1 MSKDHIRY
9 DLLVQNALKSVVCKV
24 LADASKDGIP
34 PDHHFYV
41 SFHTNFSGV
50 KISSRLREKYPE
62 EMTIVLQHQFWD
74 LKVTDVLFEVGL
86 SFSGIPERL
95 TVPFDAISGFYDP
108 SVEFGLKFEVKD
120 DEADAA
126 AGAAAGA
133 SAAGKSASGKSPAGK
148 SGLASVP
155 VDDEAASE
163 PRQFTPRSVR
173 ERAAATASSNTEAVS
188 VDADAPDAA
197 PAGDAAKPGTPEHVV
212 DANTDALAGKGA
224 DDTKNVTDDAGAPA
238 EQEAEQDAPTSGAQV
253 VSLDAFRKKH

>member
-9 DLLVQNALKSVVCKV
+9 DLLVQNALKSVVRKV
-24 LADASKDGIP
+24 LADASRDGMP

-41 SFHTNFSGV
+41 SFHTNVSGV
-50 KISSRLREKYPE
+50 KISSRLRERYPE

-74 LKVTDVLFEVGL
+74 LTVNDALFEVGL

-126 AGAAAGA
+126 AGEAAGA
-133 SAAGKSASGKSPAGK
+133 SASGKGAAGK
-148 SGLASVP
+148 SGLASVRI
-155 VDDEAASE
+155 DDEPAPE

-173 ERAAATASSNTEAVS
+173 ERAAATASSNAEADS
-188 VDADAPDAA
+188 GDTGASDAATASDSSEPSAPAQVDDDKADA
-197 PAGDAAKPGTPEHVV
+197 GT
-212 DANTDALAGKGA
+212 GKGA
-224 DDTKNVTDDAGAPA
+224 DDPKNLLDNADVSA
-238 EQEAEQDAPTSGAQV
+238 EQEAADDAPTSGAQV

>member
-9 DLLVQNALKSVVCKV
+9 DLLVQNALKGVVRKV
-24 LADASKDGIP
+24 LTDASRDGLP
-34 PDHHFYV
+34 PEHHFYV
-41 SFHTNFSGV
+41 SFRTNVSGV

-74 LKVTDVLFEVGL
+74 LTVNDNLFEVGL

-120 DEADAA
+120 DAA
-126 AGAAAGA
+126 ADGAETND
-133 SAAGKSASGKSPAGK
+133 AGKGGEPAP
-148 SGLASVP
+148 A
-155 VDDEAASE
+155 

-173 ERAAATASSNTEAVS
+173 ERAAAQAQDDAAPTAAARAGDDAEGGNGNKADDAGNEAAAKEAPAKDALTGDA
-188 VDADAPDAA
+188 VDADQAA
-197 PAGDAAKPGTPEHVV
+197 ATEDKELEP
-212 DANTDALAGKGA
+212 
-224 DDTKNVTDDAGAPA
+224 AGAPA
-238 EQEAEQDAPTSGAQV
+238 SGGAQV